1 MFDFRRLRSP
11 IIQAPMAGG
20 INTPELVAA
29 SINAGVV
36 GSFAF
41 AYSSTEQIS
50 KDIKAARSLIHSDA
64 QGALNC
70 NFFVVPENFEA
81 SAQDSEKA
89 LNALK
94 SLEFAGNLELN
105 LPGPPYFPNLES
117 QLESV
122 WKDPP
127 DILTFHFGVPDQAI
141 LNQARSMNIKVGMT
155 ATPAQEAEKV
165 EKAGGDFIVAQ
176 GIEAGGHRG
185 VFQPDGEDKKLK
197 TLAFIKML
205 TGSSKLPLWP
215 QAGS

>member
-41 AYSSTEQIS
+41 AYSSPEQIS

-105 LPGPPYFPNLES
+105 LLVP
-117 QLESV
+117 
-122 WKDPP
+122 
-127 DILTFHFGVPDQAI
+127 LTFQIWNLNWSRFGRILRTSLLSISGFLIRPSSVRRVP
-141 LNQARSMNIKVGMT
+141 
-155 ATPAQEAEKV
+155 
-165 EKAGGDFIVAQ
+165 
-176 GIEAGGHRG
+176 
-185 VFQPDGEDKKLK
+185 
-197 TLAFIKML
+197 
-205 TGSSKLPLWP
+205 
-215 QAGS
+215 

>member
-1 MFDFRRLRSP
+1 
-11 IIQAPMAGG
+11 MAGG

-41 AYSSTEQIS
+41 AYSSPEQIS

-70 NFFVVPENFEA
+70 NFFVAPENFEA

-105 LPGPPYFPNLES
+105 LAGPPYFPNLES

-122 WKDPP
+122 WKNPP

-141 LNQARSMNIKVGMT
+141 LSQARSMNIKVGMT
-155 ATPAQEAEKV
+155 ATSAQEAEKV
-165 EKAGGDFIVAQ
+165 EKA
-176 GIEAGGHRG
+176 
-185 VFQPDGEDKKLK
+185 
-197 TLAFIKML
+197 
-205 TGSSKLPLWP
+205 
-215 QAGS
+215 